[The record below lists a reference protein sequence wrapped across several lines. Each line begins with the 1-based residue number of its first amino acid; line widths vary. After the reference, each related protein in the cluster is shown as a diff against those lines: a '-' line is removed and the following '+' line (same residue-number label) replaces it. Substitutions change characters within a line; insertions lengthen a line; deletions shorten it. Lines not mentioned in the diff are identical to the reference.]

1 MVATWVRPCTAP
13 GVAATRQHRETSSP
27 GRGREQTLR
36 RRALR
41 WFRLTK
47 TRLPSPR
54 RASPRGC
61 PRPWG
66 HSWLRTCLG
75 GGAAGE
81 GSAETFKPT
90 PNGRK
95 EGKRRAG
102 GGEGTRSARS
112 HGSERGRERPAAA
125 GRVGKARRPPPVFP
139 VGTGCCRCVI
149 RLCLTQGDER
159 FCPHPLPIRSLRG
172 DVAFLGGVRRLGGGW
187 AQVVLWSTLRF
198 GRSPGRSGGL
208 GGGSRPPAWST
219 PPVGGRR
226 WRLSCRAPDHG
237 LRDRE
242 AALCTHW
249 W

>member
-1 MVATWVRPCTAP
+1 MNGGDLGQVVHGTWRGSHPSASRDVLARARPRADP
-13 GVAATRQHRETSSP
+13 ASP
-27 GRGREQTLR
+27 RTVLG
-36 RRALR
+36 

-47 TRLPSPR
+47 TCLPSPR

-66 HSWLRTCLG
+66 HSWPRTCLG

-81 GSAETFKPT
+81 GSAETFTPT

-112 HGSERGRERPAAA
+112 HGSERGRERPTAA

-159 FCPHPLPIRSLRG
+159 FCPHPLPIRSLG
-172 DVAFLGGVRRLGGGW
+172 ATWLFLV
-187 AQVVLWSTLRF
+187 
-198 GRSPGRSGGL
+198 
-208 GGGSRPPAWST
+208 
-219 PPVGGRR
+219 
-226 WRLSCRAPDHG
+226 
-237 LRDRE
+237 E
-242 AALCTHW
+242 
-249 W
+249 